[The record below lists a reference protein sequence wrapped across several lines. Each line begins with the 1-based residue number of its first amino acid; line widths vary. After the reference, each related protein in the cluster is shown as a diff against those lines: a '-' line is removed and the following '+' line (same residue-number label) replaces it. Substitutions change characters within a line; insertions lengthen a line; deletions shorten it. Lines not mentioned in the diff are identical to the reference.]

1 MAAFKCT
8 FVQDWTNPKHCEFAA
23 WVRPVECNANA
34 AYCTLCRKQFSLSNM
49 GRRAVT
55 SHAESKKHRLAAS
68 GAKTPSVASF
78 LTPPAAVVI
87 KAGPVASGSALPS
100 SSSTTAT
107 DSQPERATKD
117 IFQRDTEVIKAEVMW
132 CLNAVMTHTSLRAAA
147 ASASLFPL
155 MFPSS
160 ATAKKMQLGKDKVG
174 YTIVHGLAPFF
185 RESLVSEVSQ
195 ASHLVVAFDESL
207 NNVAQKEQMD
217 VLVRF
222 WSDAEE
228 SVKTRY
234 LTSCFLGH
242 TRAEELVSAFKS
254 ATDGLSRSKILQ
266 ISMDGP
272 NVNMKFLREIK
283 QELCESSDGRQILDV
298 GSCGLHV
305 VNGAFK
311 TGHAATGWQLVE
323 FLRAIY
329 NLFKCVP
336 ARRAE
341 YARIT
346 GSNVYPLKFCAVRWL
361 ENVSVIS
368 RALEV
373 LPYLKVY
380 IESCRNE
387 NKRPTSA
394 SYGVVETAI
403 RDPLLSAKL
412 TFMLRIAEELQPF
425 LAQFQTDLPMLPF
438 LGTALENLLRSLMS
452 TIVKKE
458 VMMAADSPL
467 KLINVDMDQPANVVA
482 TPKID
487 LGFATKNALRKALK
501 LSDLAILEFK
511 RDCAAFV
518 KNCAKKIVERSPL
531 KFKLT
536 RGSSSLDPA
545 CALIPELGE
554 RRLTDA
560 LEVLTEHQWMTGA
573 EADRAMRSY
582 KLVCSLASTQAALK
596 NFDRSTDRLDA
607 LWAGICGSNKELLAF
622 AKIILTL
629 SHGNA
634 SVERGFSINK
644 SCLVEN
650 QKELSLVA
658 QRIIFDAVSSAGGVA
673 SVQLTKRMFQ
683 MVRGANARWKEE
695 LEKTRKER
703 ADEMRNERERKRVA
717 ASLKELELKK
727 KSVG

>member
-1 MAAFKCT
+1 
-8 FVQDWTNPKHCEFAA
+8 
-23 WVRPVECNANA
+23 
-34 AYCTLCRKQFSLSNM
+34 M

-207 NNVAQKEQMD
+207 NKVAQKEQMD

-234 LTSCFLGH
+234 LTSCFLGR

-283 QELCESSDGRQILDV
+283 QELCESSDGCQILDV

-452 TIVKKE
+452 RIVRKE

-467 KLINVDMDQPANVVA
+467 KLIKVDMDQPANVVA

-487 LGFATKNALRKALK
+487 LGFATKNALRKAPK

-717 ASLKELELKK
+717 ASLKELELKRK
-727 KSVG
+727 KVLADAEMQVSLIQTKINSLKQ